1 MKFDLNIEKYNFK
14 DLLEIFEI
22 NTDYKPN
29 NLPKQMVVEK
39 YNNLLDSLNETD
51 LPISERSSILNFLE
65 LAYGKVNHFIKVSDN
80 ITMDKQF
87 MNQRND
93 TFTTSGHQVI
103 KKSQSNMNINQISN
117 KSVLKLLN
125 INTKFRKNYYEE
137 PSTNFSFD
145 LTNDFN
151 NVVSM
156 KLVSIQIPKNAFY
169 PISSKLGTNEFT
181 IIRNDAN
188 NINGTPI
195 TIKILDGNYTG
206 TELQDYL
213 NKYVFNNEDLS
224 GVACDF
230 DSYTKKFR
238 FFQDYRATNQG
249 GMGASN
255 TFEFD
260 IDWRLQGNKDR
271 PIQLN
276 LGWLLGYKKQYY
288 KFTDDYASKSETTYN
303 RFEGY
308 TPESIYNLE
317 NNYYLLSIDDH
328 NNNHPPVI
336 HSPFQES
343 VFNDNNLIA
352 IIPTNNGTVDFEDI
366 KHNTKRIYMGPVN
379 LKKIKVTL
387 YDQYGR
393 IVDLNHS
400 DYSFALELEQL
411 YDISKNF
418 EHTKGE

>member
-51 LPISERSSILNFLE
+51 LPISDRSGILNFLE
-65 LAYGKVNHFIKVSDN
+65 LAYGKVNHFIKVTDN

-103 KKSQSNMNINQISN
+103 KKSQTNMNINQISN

-188 NINGTPI
+188 NINGTPV

-238 FFQDYRATNQG
+238 FFQDYRATSQG

-260 IDWRLQGNKDR
+260 I
-271 PIQLN
+271 
-276 LGWLLGYKKQYY
+276 
-288 KFTDDYASKSETTYN
+288 
-303 RFEGY
+303 
-308 TPESIYNLE
+308 
-317 NNYYLLSIDDH
+317 
-328 NNNHPPVI
+328 
-336 HSPFQES
+336 
-343 VFNDNNLIA
+343 
-352 IIPTNNGTVDFEDI
+352 
-366 KHNTKRIYMGPVN
+366 
-379 LKKIKVTL
+379 
-387 YDQYGR
+387 
-393 IVDLNHS
+393 
-400 DYSFALELEQL
+400 
-411 YDISKNF
+411 
-418 EHTKGE
+418 